1 MNLAQRW
8 LAQLEGLR
16 SKGRLRT
23 LTSVAGVDFASND
36 YLCYATRACPAP
48 DPGLSATGAASRLL
62 RGHHPIWDE
71 VEAALAAWHG
81 AEAALVLTSGYAAN
95 QGLLSSVIEPDDWVA
110 SDALNHASIVDGLRL
125 TKARRQVYR
134 HLDLNDLEDR
144 MRFAAARRRPDSA
157 SFIVTES
164 LFSMD
169 GDAAPLGALTLLAEQ
184 YAANLIVDEAHATGC
199 FGSNGSGL
207 VDAHGLRSSILASV
221 HTGGKALGV
230 PGAYVCCSALL
241 KQVLINRC
249 RPFIF
254 TTALPPLI
262 GAWWLHALGRVKADA
277 PGRRR
282 LHDNAR
288 LFRNELK
295 TRAMTVPGEHF
306 IVPVMLGE
314 DGRAFQAAGRLQQ
327 LGFDI
332 RAIRPPTIPEGTARL
347 RISIHADHDSDT
359 LRRAATAVAEVAS

>member
-1 MNLAQRW
+1 MNLTQRW
-8 LAQLEGLR
+8 LAQLEGWR
-16 SKGRLRT
+16 ARGRLRT
-23 LTSVAGVDFASND
+23 LNCGTGVDFASND
-36 YLCYATRACPAP
+36 YLGYATHPCPAR
-48 DPGLSATGAASRLL
+48 DPGLSTTGAASRLL

-71 VEAALAAWHG
+71 VEAGLAAWHG

-95 QGLLSSVIEPDDWVA
+95 LGLLSSVIESDDWVA
-110 SDALNHASIVDGLRL
+110 SDAMNHASIVDGLRL
-125 TKARRQVYR
+125 TKATRHVYR
-134 HLDLNDLEDR
+134 HLDLNDVEDHLR
-144 MRFAAARRRPDSA
+144 HGAACRQPDAA

-169 GDAAPLGALTLLAEQ
+169 GDAAPLDALIMLAQ
-184 YAANLIVDEAHATGC
+184 KHAAHLIVDEAHATGC
-199 FGSNGSGL
+199 FASAGSGL
-207 VDAHGLRSSILASV
+207 VDGQRLRSNILATV

-241 KQVLINRC
+241 KQILVNRC

-254 TTALPPLI
+254 TTALPPSI
-262 GAWWLHALGRVKADA
+262 GAWWLHALERVKADA

-288 LFRNELK
+288 LFRHEL
-295 TRAMTVPGEHF
+295 RSHGINAPGEHF

-314 DGRAFQAAGRLQQ
+314 DGRAVQAAARLQRE
-327 LGFDI
+327 GFDI

-359 LRRAATAVAEVAS
+359 LRRAAAAVAEVAS